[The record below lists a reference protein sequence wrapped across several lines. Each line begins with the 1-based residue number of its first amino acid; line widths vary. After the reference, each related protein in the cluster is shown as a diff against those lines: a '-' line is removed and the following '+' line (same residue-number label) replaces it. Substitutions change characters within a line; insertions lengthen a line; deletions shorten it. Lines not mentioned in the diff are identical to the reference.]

1 MKKTILGLIF
11 IFLIM
16 GCSSKRY
23 YTLGDTSDIEAKKTY
38 TKIIA
43 IEKVGIPK
51 YLKDSTIARQI
62 SPYQVEL
69 IKDANWLMPMQK
81 HLTNVLISYL
91 QKSLNNPN
99 IYLYPWESTKETDK
113 KISLK
118 IKRFIAYNN
127 EVILDA
133 SYQIKDLKSK
143 ANTTKLFS
151 TKVETANDIE
161 SIMKAMERAYFKLS
175 DNIKNEITK

>member
-1 MKKTILGLIF
+1 M
-11 IFLIM
+11 
-16 GCSSKRY
+16 
-23 YTLGDTSDIEAKKTY
+23 
-38 TKIIA
+38 
-43 IEKVGIPK
+43 
-51 YLKDSTIARQI
+51 
-62 SPYQVEL
+62 
-69 IKDANWLMPMQK
+69 KDANWLMPMQK

-133 SYQIKDLKSK
+133 SYQISDLKSK
-143 ANTTKLFS
+143 TNTTKLFS
-151 TKVETANDIE
+151 TKVETSHDIE
-161 SIMKAMERAYFKLS
+161 SVMEAMEKAYFELS
-175 DNIKNEITK
+175 DNIKNEIIK

>member
-1 MKKTILGLIF
+1 MNKIFLGLTF
-11 IFLIM
+11 IFLIT

-23 YTLGDTSDIEAKKTY
+23 YTLGDTSDIEAKKTC

-51 YLKDSTIARQI
+51 YLKDSAIVKQV

-69 IKDANWLMPMQK
+69 MKDANWLMPMQK

-133 SYQIKDLKSK
+133 SYQINNLKSK
-143 ANTTKLFS
+143 TNDTKLFS
-151 TKVETANDIE
+151 TKIETSDDIE
-161 SIMKAMERAYFKLS
+161 SVMEAMEKAYFELS
-175 DNIKNEITK
+175 DNIKNEIIK

>member
-1 MKKTILGLIF
+1 MKK
-11 IFLIM
+11 IFLTLTFILLIT

-23 YTLGDTSDIEAKKTY
+23 YTLGDTSDIQAEENC

-51 YLKDSTIARQI
+51 YLKDSTIVKQI

-133 SYQIKDLKSK
+133 SYQITNLKSK
-143 ANTTKLFS
+143 TNTTKLFS
-151 TKVETANDIE
+151 TKIETSDDIE
-161 SIMKAMERAYFKLS
+161 SVMKAMEKAYFELS
-175 DNIKNEITK
+175 NNIKNEITK